1 MAKITIKKNIWDL
14 ADKTEVTKILKNIK
28 RKKIQKEQ
36 LEAEIKEQE
45 NIIKG
50 LMDECAETEF
60 ICGTMKVQ
68 YLNIDRKTFDS
79 TTLKK
84 ENPDLYNR
92 YTNVTATRR
101 FTVR

>member
-14 ADKTEVTKILKNIK
+14 ADKTEVTKILKSIK

-50 LMDECAETEF
+50 LMDECGETEL